1 MKHIEQEIEVA
12 NSCIRLFADQEQ
24 IQFCK
29 ELLKKNRIAFTN
41 LTQIYA
47 LAGNEARLKI
57 LYLLGQQ
64 KELCPCDLSD
74 ILQMTVPAVSQHL
87 RKLKDANLVHIRKS
101 GQTIFYSIVPS
112 QIETINKLFIPI
124 SNQEVFAL

>member
-1 MKHIEQEIEVA
+1 
-12 NSCIRLFADQEQ
+12 LFADQEQ
-24 IQFCK
+24 IRFCK
-29 ELLKKNRIAFTN
+29 EVLQRNRVAFTN
-41 LTQIYA
+41 LTQVYA

-57 LYLLGQQ
+57 LYLLEQQ

-74 ILQMTVPAVSQHL
+74 ILQMTVPAISQHL
-87 RKLKDANLVHIRKS
+87 RKLKDANLVRIRKS

-112 QIETINKLFIPI
+112 QSDTINKLFIPPI

>member
-12 NSCIRLFADQEQ
+12 NSCIRLFADHEQ
-24 IQFCK
+24 IRFCK
-29 ELLKKNRIAFTN
+29 EVLKKNSIAFTN

-87 RKLKDANLVHIRKS
+87 RKLKDANLVRIRKS
-101 GQTIFYSIVPS
+101 GQTIFYSIVSS
-112 QIETINKLFIPI
+112 QIEAINKLFIPI
-124 SNQEVFAL
+124 SN